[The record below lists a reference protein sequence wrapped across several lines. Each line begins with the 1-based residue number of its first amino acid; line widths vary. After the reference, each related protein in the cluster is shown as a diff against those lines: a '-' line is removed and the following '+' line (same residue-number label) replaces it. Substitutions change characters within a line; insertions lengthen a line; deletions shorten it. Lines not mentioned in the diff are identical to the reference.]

1 MGSQNS
7 IEQKYRHAQTT
18 YRHCAEELARLEFE
32 IEFSNLEDGT
42 PIPPSFP
49 TPHTYW
55 RNGGW
60 SGTSTTHPPT
70 PPPTSPPTPPPSSE
84 PLHDRPLTPEPP
96 QLLNISEEL
105 QQLLTCP
112 ITQEVMFDPWIDNE
126 GNTYEY
132 SAIMSHLERSK
143 TSPITRTPLFPTKEY
158 LRPNRALR
166 DIIQLYTRPP
176 PSIPTKH

>member
-1 MGSQNS
+1 MGAHHS
-7 IEQKYRHAQTT
+7 IDQKYRHAQTN

-42 PIPPSFP
+42 PIPPTFP
-49 TPHTYW
+49 TPNTYW
-55 RNGGW
+55 RNGG
-60 SGTSTTHPPT
+60 STTTSTTHPP
-70 PPPTSPPTPPPSSE
+70 PPPPSPE
-84 PLHDRPLTPEPP
+84 PLHDGPLTGEPP

-105 QQLLTCP
+105 EQLLTCP

-132 SAIMSHLERSK
+132 SAIMSHLSRSK

-158 LRPNRALR
+158 LRPNRVLR
-166 DIIQLYTRPP
+166 DIIQLYTRPT

>member
-1 MGSQNS
+1 MGSHNSIQHNS

-18 YRHCAEELARLEFE
+18 YHHCAEELATLEFE
-32 IEFSNLEDGT
+32 IEFSHIEDGT

-49 TPHTYW
+49 TPCTYW
-55 RNGGW
+55 RASW
-60 SGTSTTHPPT
+60 RQDPRA
-70 PPPTSPPTPPPSSE
+70 TPPPSSN
-84 PLHDRPLTPEPP
+84 PLHHHPLTSEPP

-105 QQLLTCP
+105 EQLLICP

-132 SAIMSHLERSK
+132 SAIMSHLSRSK
-143 TSPITRTPLFPTKEY
+143 TSPITRTLLFPTKEY

-166 DIIQLYTRPP
+166 DIIQLYTRPT

>member
-1 MGSQNS
+1 MGSHNS

-32 IEFSNLEDGT
+32 IEFSNLEEGT

-60 SGTSTTHPPT
+60 SGSST
-70 PPPTSPPTPPPSSE
+70 TPPPSPQ
-84 PLHDRPLTPEPP
+84 PLHDGPLTGEPP

-105 QQLLTCP
+105 EQLLTCP

-132 SAIMSHLERSK
+132 SAIMSHLSRSK

-166 DIIQLYTRPP
+166 DIIQLYTRPT